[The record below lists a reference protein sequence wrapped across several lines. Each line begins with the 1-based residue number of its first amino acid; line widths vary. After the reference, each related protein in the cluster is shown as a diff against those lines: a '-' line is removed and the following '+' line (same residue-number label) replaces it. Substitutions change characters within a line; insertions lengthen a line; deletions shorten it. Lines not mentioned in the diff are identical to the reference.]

1 MSDSRDLSQVFADF
15 AAAAT
20 YDRLSAAAVD
30 GAKKSILDTIG
41 VILAASGMEPA
52 SHMAVQVA
60 RANGGQPES
69 SILAGG
75 DKVSAL
81 MAAFANGA
89 MAHSLDYDDQTPWGQ
104 HASSSLLPA
113 VFAAAE
119 RMGGI
124 SGKEMITAVAIGQD
138 LFNRLRR
145 HVDWKKDWFFTTT
158 MGVFSATAAVGRVM
172 KLEPRQI
179 AHALGIASLQSSGT
193 TEMINATGSD
203 LRAIYAG
210 FPAKGAILAALLAEQ
225 GLSGIPTLFE
235 GKYGLLTLYFGG
247 HYDRAGILDGL
258 GEDFTGG
265 LTLYKRWPA
274 VGTAH
279 SHIHATI
286 GLVRDHGLRADDIAE
301 IRIHAGDYH
310 MLMSE
315 PLEARRAPQTLVD
328 AKFSLPFLV
337 AVAATRGDMRLADF
351 TSEAMKSPD
360 VLATAQKV
368 VLVEDRALDWK
379 LELPPGRVEIVTHDG
394 RRLARVGTDIPGSE
408 EAPMNWPDI
417 IDKFNDCAAAAATPL
432 SRARAARLVHMAQE
446 LQQMGDATEL
456 LRFAAGG

>member
-1 MSDSRDLSQVFADF
+1 MSESIDLSQLFANF
-15 AAAAT
+15 AATAT
-20 YDRLSAAAVD
+20 YDHLSIDAIE
-30 GAKKSILDTIG
+30 GAKKTILDTIG

-52 SHMAVQVA
+52 SRLAVEVA
-60 RANGGQPES
+60 RECGGRPES
-69 SILAGG
+69 TILAGG
-75 DKVSAL
+75 GKVPAI

-119 RMGGI
+119 LVGGV

-145 HVDWKKDWFFTTT
+145 YVDWKKDWFFTTT
-158 MGVFSATAAVGRVM
+158 MGVFSATAAVGHVM
-172 KLEPRQI
+172 KLSPAQI

-210 FPAKGAILAALLAEQ
+210 FPAKGAVLASLLAKK
-225 GLSGIPTLFE
+225 GLSGVPTLFE
-235 GKYGLLTLYFGG
+235 GKYGLLRLYFGG
-247 HYDRAGILDGL
+247 QYDRAAILDGM
-258 GEDFTGG
+258 GVEFTGG

-279 SHIHATI
+279 SHIHAMM
-286 GLVRDHGLRADDIAE
+286 GLVKDHNLAAE
-301 IRIHAGDYH
+301 EIKEIKIFAGDYH

-337 AVAATRGDMRLADF
+337 AVAAARGDMRLADF
-351 TSEAMKSPD
+351 TDEAMRSPE
-360 VLATAQKV
+360 VLAVAQKV
-368 VLVEDRALDWK
+368 VLVEDHTLDWK
-379 LELPPGRVEIVTHDG
+379 LELPPGRVEIVMQDG
-394 RRLARVGTDIPGSE
+394 RRFGRVGTAIPGSE
-408 EAPMNWPDI
+408 EAPMTWQDI
-417 IDKFNDCAAAAATPL
+417 ISKFEDCVAVAASPL
-432 SRARAARLVHMAQE
+432 SKERAARLRHLVQE
-446 LQQMGDATEL
+446 LEQVADATEL
-456 LRFAAGG
+456 LRLAAGG